1 MSHRPLVPPLRGF
14 ARGTEVAEEN
24 DFPFSADP
32 EGIGSAHSTGRRTA
46 EKGKT

>member
-14 ARGTEVAEEN
+14 ARGAEIAEEN
-24 DFPFSADP
+24 VFPFSA
-32 EGIGSAHSTGRRTA
+32 ERA